1 MGSKLPNYIE
11 NRDFKITIEISLR
24 ELVSTLLDA
33 KRQINDFNI
42 FDNISSLL
50 RKKLFV
56 TVSGIA

>member
-1 MGSKLPNYIE
+1 MEKMA
-11 NRDFKITIEISLR
+11 FKITIEISLR

-33 KRQINDFNI
+33 KTQINDFNI

>member
-1 MGSKLPNYIE
+1 MGSKLPNYME

>member
-1 MGSKLPNYIE
+1 MGSKLPNYME

-33 KRQINDFNI
+33 KTQINDFNI

>member
-1 MGSKLPNYIE
+1 MGSKLPNYME

-42 FDNISSLL
+42 FDNISSFL

>member
-1 MGSKLPNYIE
+1 MGSKLPNYME

-33 KRQINDFNI
+33 KRQINEFNI